1 MQRARNWTFY
11 GDETGF
17 VAFREQ
23 ASGMRKL
30 VGVAG
35 DTAGVVKGLKRL
47 MDEGKPVW
55 GAVSARLAA
64 ASKRFGLIAPHQYMG
79 GPLVIKLIMASIPS
93 SVFGGVK
100 PVVNK
105 DGGVTL
111 DYDDTGSAVKYFV
124 ANKAYFA
131 GLKDQPMFAKYTGSK
146 VVKGFLNRVLGNA

>member
-1 MQRARNWTFY
+1 
-11 GDETGF
+11 
-17 VAFREQ
+17 
-23 ASGMRKL
+23 MRKL

-64 ASKRFGLIAPHQYMG
+64 AAKRFGLIAPHQYIG
-79 GPLVIKLIMASIPS
+79 GPMVIKLIMASIPD

-100 PVVNK
+100 PTVNS

-111 DYDDTGSAVKYFV
+111 DYEDVGSATKYFV
-124 ANKAYFA
+124 ANKPYFREL
-131 GLKDQPMFAKYTGSK
+131 LKNPSFREHINNSIALKFINM
-146 VVKGFLNRVLGNA
+146 VLK